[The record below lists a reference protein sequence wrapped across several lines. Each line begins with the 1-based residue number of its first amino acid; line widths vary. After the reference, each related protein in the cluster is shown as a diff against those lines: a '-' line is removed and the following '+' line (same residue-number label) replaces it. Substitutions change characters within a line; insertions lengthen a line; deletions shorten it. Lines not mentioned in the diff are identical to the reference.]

1 MKTMT
6 LNKVLALILTA
17 CLSTVL
23 SFSSYAASL
32 PVHEQSSEFVPTSK
46 AEYVSTVA
54 KSHGISEEEVLQELE
69 SKKEAFLETYG
80 VYDSDSSDIE
90 MCGFDGSYTEPMP
103 GGVTLIYGYVTFTDT
118 YAGAFDVQS
127 TCAAVIAS
135 HHYGRSFYS
144 VDSTAYA
151 FASNSGAWDFDSVSC
166 QVNSS
171 NTSVTISYNGVIDCP
186 YDVAVSLGV
195 SDFFGFEAGTSTTV
209 HGRQYVSNA
218 NTYTC

>member
-1 MKTMT
+1 MPPRFLYTY
-6 LNKVLALILTA
+6 KVLHLFLQAKPSMFLPLRSHMEF
-17 CLSTVL
+17 LKKK
-23 SFSSYAASL
+23 FSK
-32 PVHEQSSEFVPTSK
+32 TWK
-46 AEYVSTVA
+46 A
-54 KSHGISEEEVLQELE
+54 
-69 SKKEAFLETYG
+69 KKEAFLDTYG

-90 MCGFDGSYTEPMP
+90 TCGFDGTYTEPMP

-135 HHYGRSFYS
+135 HHYGRTFYS

-195 SDFFGFEAGTSTTV
+195 SDFFGFEAGMSTTV

>member
-69 SKKEAFLETYG
+69 SKKKPFWKPM
-80 VYDSDSSDIE
+80 VYTI
-90 MCGFDGSYTEPMP
+90 
-103 GGVTLIYGYVTFTDT
+103 LIVL
-118 YAGAFDVQS
+118 
-127 TCAAVIAS
+127 
-135 HHYGRSFYS
+135 
-144 VDSTAYA
+144 
-151 FASNSGAWDFDSVSC
+151 
-166 QVNSS
+166 
-171 NTSVTISYNGVIDCP
+171 TSKCVALMGVIPNPCP
-186 YDVAVSLGV
+186 VAL
-195 SDFFGFEAGTSTTV
+195 
-209 HGRQYVSNA
+209 R
-218 NTYTC
+218 